1 MPLRIN
7 LISSCLSRTPR
18 LKRSNQLLSNS
29 LICSHR
35 FRSHGFAAS
44 PRISREFCVERPPSE
59 IRGRGATPRGEQGT
73 PGADA
78 PAAARGVVG
87 STRVSH
93 HGHTGITRHSPR
105 NGFNSLFRALPG
117 DRACLPPSPRGYRR
131 VRPVRADIAS
141 ATLDASVGASGP
153 HDFAVREVASPV
165 KRAARVHRIPPY
177 VRDVAQRP
185 SEWGGT
191 ARDMQV
197 IWRWGQEKFGKSEID
212 RLGRLAAGKACCD
225 GYNSCLKSYRANAY
239 NSRVSRLSCTA

>member
-1 MPLRIN
+1 M
-7 LISSCLSRTPR
+7 
-18 LKRSNQLLSNS
+18 
-29 LICSHR
+29 
-35 FRSHGFAAS
+35 
-44 PRISREFCVERPPSE
+44 
-59 IRGRGATPRGEQGT
+59 

-117 DRACLPPSPRGYRR
+117 DRACLPPSQ
-131 VRPVRADIAS
+131 AKIAFRQ
-141 ATLDASVGASGP
+141 LDASVGASGP
-153 HDFAVREVASPV
+153 HDFAVREAASPV

-191 ARDMQV
+191 ARHMQV
-197 IWRWGQEKFGKSEID
+197 IWPWGQEKIRKIRNNRG
-212 RLGRLAAGKACCD
+212 
-225 GYNSCLKSYRANAY
+225 LKI
-239 NSRVSRLSCTA
+239 LSPGMLSMCRPAVRQ

>member
-1 MPLRIN
+1 M
-7 LISSCLSRTPR
+7 
-18 LKRSNQLLSNS
+18 
-29 LICSHR
+29 
-35 FRSHGFAAS
+35 
-44 PRISREFCVERPPSE
+44 
-59 IRGRGATPRGEQGT
+59 

-117 DRACLPPSPRGYRR
+117 DRAFLPPSPPRSLLLENLA
-131 VRPVRADIAS
+131 P
-141 ATLDASVGASGP
+141 ASGRQDHTTSP
-153 HDFAVREVASPV
+153 SAASIA
-165 KRAARVHRIPPY
+165 RQARCRVHRIPPY

-197 IWRWGQEKFGKSEID
+197 IWPRGQGKI
-212 RLGRLAAGKACCD
+212 RKIR
-225 GYNSCLKSYRANAY
+225 N
-239 NSRVSRLSCTA
+239 